1 MFLLQL
7 TAFTAMYLATDDIRV
22 LFIYAALAVV
32 LLAVILL
39 YNLIYPNVSRL
50 VVNNMCMLITAGM
63 IMITRL
69 SSDNPT
75 PYGSSVRQLVFIIV
89 GIIFGLVVPVLIR
102 KLTFL
107 DQWTY
112 VYAGVGGAALLAVAL
127 FAGRSGGAKLSFDL
141 GPVNIQPSEF
151 VKILFVF
158 FVAASLKKSTEFKNV
173 VVTTAIAAAHV
184 LILVVSTDLG
194 AALIFFIVYLIML
207 YVATRQP
214 LYALAGIAAGCGAA
228 VVGYHLFSHIQVR
241 VEAWQD
247 PFAAYSEG
255 GYQIAQSLFAI
266 GSGSWFGTGLF
277 QGQPDT
283 IPVAETDLIFSA
295 VTEEMGVIFSLC
307 LILICVS
314 CYVMFLNI
322 AMELKNQFYKLVALG
337 LGTCYVF
344 QVFLQIGGVTKFIPL
359 TGLTLP
365 LVSYGGSSMLSTM
378 IMFGIIQGLYI
389 LREDE
394 EAEIEKKKE
403 RELRDGSG
411 KTTRQNKA
419 KSRPRF
425 EEVPKQRTRQKQ
437 RARTKQRVR

>member
-1 MFLLQL
+1 MVNIIIQISKYLIIILMAAYTFSCFSIFTQSYEDEEKRTLIVQDVLMFLLQL

-127 FAGRSGGAKLSFDL
+127 FAERSGGAKLSFDL

-241 VEAWQD
+241 LEAWQD
-247 PFAAYSEG
+247 PFAA
-255 GYQIAQSLFAI
+255 
-266 GSGSWFGTGLF
+266 
-277 QGQPDT
+277 
-283 IPVAETDLIFSA
+283 
-295 VTEEMGVIFSLC
+295 
-307 LILICVS
+307 
-314 CYVMFLNI
+314 
-322 AMELKNQFYKLVALG
+322 
-337 LGTCYVF
+337 
-344 QVFLQIGGVTKFIPL
+344 
-359 TGLTLP
+359 
-365 LVSYGGSSMLSTM
+365 
-378 IMFGIIQGLYI
+378 
-389 LREDE
+389 
-394 EAEIEKKKE
+394 
-403 RELRDGSG
+403 
-411 KTTRQNKA
+411 
-419 KSRPRF
+419 
-425 EEVPKQRTRQKQ
+425 
-437 RARTKQRVR
+437 